1 MNYEQ
6 ILDDYKAFY
15 SGYNRDPQ
23 AWEAE
28 NGDWAAYEAREKA
41 LLLAECGRIMELL
54 SEVTA
59 NETALDT
66 DGDAEYYSTVRRGF
80 EEIRTFLE
88 QHVQK

>member
-1 MNYEQ
+1 MDYER
-6 ILDDYKAFY
+6 ILDEYKAFY

-41 LLLAECGRIMELL
+41 QLLAECGQIMTLL

-59 NETALDT
+59 NETELDT

-80 EEIRTFLE
+80 AEIRAFLE
-88 QHVQK
+88 KHVRK